1 MSGSSRRD
9 SSSLVSVVPLEL
21 PAGRPPAVTGLGA
34 AAGGPP
40 LAWSAAPGGE
50 EDEDEKLE
58 KEEKVMGKEKEA

>member
-1 MSGSSRRD
+1 M
-9 SSSLVSVVPLEL
+9 VPLEL